1 VFPTDPERRNH
12 AGVIGYSGRFGVHAV
27 QADVRRDDNSVYGGN
42 TTGRLGYALEIAGG
56 LKLRA
61 LAGTSFRAPTFN
73 DLYFPGYGVATVRPE
88 RGRSVELGIDWESGT
103 SRLSATVYRNRVS
116 DLIGYQPDPSA
127 CPADPAYNFGCA
139 DNVSQARLQGATLAA
154 FHRWGALSARAT
166 LDLLDAR
173 DLRTGERLARR
184 AAHQESLA
192 VDYDTGVWRVGASAL
207 FVGSRPDA
215 GTVLGGYGTLDLRA
229 SWRLQPQWRVEARL
243 LNALDRRIEPVRDYQ
258 GLGRQAWLGVRYD
271 GQGL

>member
-1 VFPTDPERRNH
+1 
-12 AGVIGYSGRFGVHAV
+12 
-27 QADVRRDDNSVYGGN
+27 
-42 TTGRLGYALEIAGG
+42 
-56 LKLRA
+56 
-61 LAGTSFRAPTFN
+61 
-73 DLYFPGYGVATVRPE
+73 
-88 RGRSVELGIDWESGT
+88 
-103 SRLSATVYRNRVS
+103 
-116 DLIGYQPDPSA
+116 
-127 CPADPAYNFGCA
+127 
-139 DNVSQARLQGATLAA
+139 
-154 FHRWGALSARAT
+154 LSARAT